1 MAHLLEELWECPHEG
16 QRVTFPLRSRVSG
29 SSSFPSHDEVVELL
43 GDEVVWRSGCG
54 LSVRKRLSL
63 SAGSDSP
70 VLQALF
76 SCFSS
81 DVFPGDAK
89 GAPLVR
95 CLCVLRPECLHIYS
109 VGGSVY
115 EVALPCKAS
124 RMWALRHGLLI
135 QRDTTTAAAITTSTS
150 DIGNGNANT
159 HANAANAAAG
169 GGHAASSGAGGDGTF
184 FLSPPDIVRR
194 AGSGGGA
201 PGASAAG
208 AGAAHGASLA
218 EDAGPRSPGSPGSL
232 GSPGCPKS
240 PGSPGSPSSP
250 SMGGS
255 GMNESQ
261 DMASPMLFS
270 LLHPI
275 EELKPVS
282 VVDPGVAVSAMGGV
296 ASSASASLRAV
307 GAMGLGGLG
316 RGGGDNTFQ
325 SFDSE
330 RGLEGDFLCDPSE
343 QVLFTVTAPSLAI
356 SFNRM
361 SLLHTIWAVKPVERP
376 APPVAAGAG
385 AGGGGSHSMAHN
397 STHNHTHHSV
407 AAAGAAS
414 FSESRHGSSSGGGGG
429 TAGKKRGHDGSS
441 MVVGGVIGGSHQIPL
456 YPLSGSS
463 FDAGTSLSFAY

>member
-1 MAHLLEELWECPHEG
+1 MAHLVQELWECPHEG

-135 QRDTTTAAAITTSTS
+135 QRDTTTATAITTSTS
-150 DIGNGNANT
+150 ANGNGNANT

-169 GGHAASSGAGGDGTF
+169 GGRAASSGAGDDGTF
-184 FLSPPDIVRR
+184 FLSPPYIVRR

-208 AGAAHGASLA
+208 AALGASLA
-218 EDAGPRSPGSPGSL
+218 EDAGPRSPGSPGSPGSL
-232 GSPGCPKS
+232 GSPGS
-240 PGSPGSPSSP
+240 RGSPSSP

-261 DMASPMLFS
+261 GMASPMLFS

-282 VVDPGVAVSAMGGV
+282 VVDPGVAVGAMGGV

-307 GAMGLGGLG
+307 GALGLG

-330 RGLEGDFLCDPSE
+330 GGVEGDFLCDPSE

-361 SLLHTIWAVKPVERP
+361 SLLHTIWAVKPVERS
-376 APPVAAGAG
+376 AASVAAGAG

-407 AAAGAAS
+407 AAGGAAS
-414 FSESRHGSSSGGGGG
+414 FSESRHGSSSGGG

-441 MVVGGVIGGSHQIPL
+441 VVVGGVIGGAHQIPL
-456 YPLSGSS
+456 YPLPGSS
-463 FDAGTSLSFAY
+463 FDAGTSRSLAY